1 MKPPLLVL
9 PPTKKPSSPALTA
22 ATLLGRPAGARAGL
36 AGARVLIV
44 EDDQD
49 CRELIRTF
57 LERAGATVRCVDS
70 VAAAM
75 DCVYRAFDPDVVLT
89 DYSMP
94 VANGLELIRQF
105 RKAPSSRAIA
115 VPILVISG
123 QSEENWRAVT
133 GGRRRGPADQALR
146 SGRARHSD
154 RGRRRPRP
162 KRAPLEPR
170 GARFGVDQ
178 GR

>member
-1 MKPPLLVL
+1 LKPPPLVL
-9 PPTKKPSSPALTA
+9 PPVKKPSSPALTA

-57 LERAGATVRCVDS
+57 LERAGATVLCVDS

-75 DCVYRAFDPDVVLT
+75 DCVYRSFDPDVVLT

-105 RKAPSSRAIA
+105 RSVPSSRAIA

-123 QSEENWRAVT
+123 HSEENWRARSLAAGAADLLTQPFDPAVLVT
-133 GGRRRGPADQALR
+133 RIAAAVATGR
-146 SGRARHSD
+146 SGPH
-154 RGRRRPRP
+154 
-162 KRAPLEPR
+162 
-170 GARFGVDQ
+170 
-178 GR
+178 

>member
-1 MKPPLLVL
+1 LKPPPLVL
-9 PPTKKPSSPALTA
+9 PPTKKPSSPALSA
-22 ATLLGRPAGARAGL
+22 ATLLDRPAGARAGL

-57 LERAGATVRCVDS
+57 LERAGATVLCVDS

-75 DCVYRAFDPDVVLT
+75 DCVYRSFDPDVVLT

-105 RKAPSSRAIA
+105 RSVPSSRAIA

-123 QSEENWRAVT
+123 HSEENWRARSLAAGAADLLTKPFDPAVLVT
-133 GGRRRGPADQALR
+133 RIAAAVAPGR
-146 SGRARHSD
+146 SGPH
-154 RGRRRPRP
+154 
-162 KRAPLEPR
+162 
-170 GARFGVDQ
+170 
-178 GR
+178 

>member
-1 MKPPLLVL
+1 MKPPPLVL

-22 ATLLGRPAGARAGL
+22 ATLLDRPAGARAGL

-44 EDDQD
+44 EDDED

-75 DCVYRAFDPDVVLT
+75 DCVYRSFDPDVVLT

-94 VANGLELIRQF
+94 VANGLDLIRQF
-105 RKAPSSRAIA
+105 RRAPSSRAIA

-123 QSEENWRAVT
+123 HSEENWRARSLAAGAADLLTKPFDPAVLVT
-133 GGRRRGPADQALR
+133 RIAAAVAPGR
-146 SGRARHSD
+146 SGPH
-154 RGRRRPRP
+154 
-162 KRAPLEPR
+162 
-170 GARFGVDQ
+170 
-178 GR
+178 

>member
-1 MKPPLLVL
+1 LKPPPLVL

-22 ATLLGRPAGARAGL
+22 ATLLDRPAGARAGL

-44 EDDQD
+44 EDDED

-75 DCVYRAFDPDVVLT
+75 DCVYRSFDPDVVLT

-94 VANGLELIRQF
+94 VANGLDLIRQF
-105 RKAPSSRAIA
+105 RRAPSSRAIA

-123 QSEENWRAVT
+123 HSEENWRARSLAAGAADLLTKPFDPAVLVT
-133 GGRRRGPADQALR
+133 RIAAAVAPGR
-146 SGRARHSD
+146 SGPH
-154 RGRRRPRP
+154 
-162 KRAPLEPR
+162 
-170 GARFGVDQ
+170 
-178 GR
+178 

>member
-1 MKPPLLVL
+1 LKPPPFVL
-9 PPTKKPSSPALTA
+9 PPTKKPSSPALSA
-22 ATLLGRPAGARAGL
+22 ATLLDRPAGARAGL

-57 LERAGATVRCVDS
+57 LERAGGTVLCVDS

-75 DCVYRAFDPDVVLT
+75 DSVYRSFDPDVVLT

-94 VANGLELIRQF
+94 VANGLELIRRF
-105 RKAPSSRAIA
+105 RSVPSSRAIA

-123 QSEENWRAVT
+123 HSEENWRERSLAAGAADLLTKPFDPAVLVT
-133 GGRRRGPADQALR
+133 RIAAAVAPGR
-146 SGRARHSD
+146 SGPH
-154 RGRRRPRP
+154 
-162 KRAPLEPR
+162 
-170 GARFGVDQ
+170 
-178 GR
+178 

>member
-1 MKPPLLVL
+1 LKPPPLVL
-9 PPTKKPSSPALTA
+9 PPTRKPSSPALTA

-75 DCVYRAFDPDVVLT
+75 DCVYRSFDPDVVLT

-105 RKAPSSRAIA
+105 RRAPSSRAIA

-123 QSEENWRAVT
+123 HSDENWRARSLAAGAADLLTKPFDPAVLVT
-133 GGRRRGPADQALR
+133 RIAAAVAPGR
-146 SGRARHSD
+146 SGPH
-154 RGRRRPRP
+154 
-162 KRAPLEPR
+162 
-170 GARFGVDQ
+170 
-178 GR
+178 

>member
-1 MKPPLLVL
+1 LKPPPLVL
-9 PPTKKPSSPALTA
+9 PPVKKPSSPALTA

-57 LERAGATVRCVDS
+57 LERAGATVLCVDS

-75 DCVYRAFDPDVVLT
+75 DCVYRSFDPDVVLT

-94 VANGLELIRQF
+94 IANGLELIRRF
-105 RKAPSSRAIA
+105 RSVPSSRAIA

-123 QSEENWRAVT
+123 HSEENWRARSLAAGAADLLTKPFDPAVLVT
-133 GGRRRGPADQALR
+133 RIAAAVAPGR
-146 SGRARHSD
+146 SGPH
-154 RGRRRPRP
+154 
-162 KRAPLEPR
+162 
-170 GARFGVDQ
+170 
-178 GR
+178 

>member
-1 MKPPLLVL
+1 LKPPPLVL
-9 PPTKKPSSPALTA
+9 PPTRKPSSPALTA

-75 DCVYRAFDPDVVLT
+75 DCVYRSFDPDVVLT

-105 RKAPSSRAIA
+105 RRAPSSRAIA

-123 QSEENWRAVT
+123 HSEENWRARSLAAGAADLLTKPFDPAVLVT
-133 GGRRRGPADQALR
+133 RIAAAVAPGR
-146 SGRARHSD
+146 SGPH
-154 RGRRRPRP
+154 
-162 KRAPLEPR
+162 
-170 GARFGVDQ
+170 
-178 GR
+178 

>member
-1 MKPPLLVL
+1 LKPPPLVL
-9 PPTKKPSSPALTA
+9 PPTRKPSSPALSA
-22 ATLLGRPAGARAGL
+22 ATLLDRPAGARAGL

-49 CRELIRTF
+49 CRELICTF
-57 LERAGATVRCVDS
+57 LERAGAKVLGVDS

-75 DCVYRAFDPDVVLT
+75 DSVYRSFDPDVVLT

-123 QSEENWRAVT
+123 HTEENWRARSLAAGAADLLTKPFDPAVLVT
-133 GGRRRGPADQALR
+133 RIAAAVASGR
-146 SGRARHSD
+146 SGPH
-154 RGRRRPRP
+154 
-162 KRAPLEPR
+162 
-170 GARFGVDQ
+170 
-178 GR
+178 

>member
-1 MKPPLLVL
+1 LLD
-9 PPTKKPSSPALTA
+9 
-22 ATLLGRPAGARAGL
+22 RPAGARAGL

-57 LERAGATVRCVDS
+57 LERAGATVLCVDS

-75 DCVYRAFDPDVVLT
+75 DCVYRSFDPDVVLT

-105 RKAPSSRAIA
+105 RSAPSSRAIA

-123 QSEENWRAVT
+123 HSEENWRARSLAAGAADLLTKPFDPAVLVT
-133 GGRRRGPADQALR
+133 RIAAAVAPGR
-146 SGRARHSD
+146 SGPH
-154 RGRRRPRP
+154 
-162 KRAPLEPR
+162 
-170 GARFGVDQ
+170 
-178 GR
+178 

>member
-1 MKPPLLVL
+1 LKPPPLVL
-9 PPTKKPSSPALTA
+9 PPTRKPSSPALTA
-22 ATLLGRPAGARAGL
+22 ATLLDRPAGARAGL

-49 CRELIRTF
+49 CRELIRIF
-57 LERAGATVRCVDS
+57 LERAGATVMSVDS

-75 DCVYRAFDPDVVLT
+75 DCVYRSFDPDVVLT

-105 RKAPSSRAIA
+105 RRAPSRRAIA

-123 QSEENWRAVT
+123 HSEENWRARSLAAGAADLLTKPFDPAVLVT
-133 GGRRRGPADQALR
+133 RIAAAVAPGR
-146 SGRARHSD
+146 SGPH
-154 RGRRRPRP
+154 
-162 KRAPLEPR
+162 
-170 GARFGVDQ
+170 
-178 GR
+178 

>member
-1 MKPPLLVL
+1 LKPPPLVL

-22 ATLLGRPAGARAGL
+22 ATLLDRPAGARAGL

-57 LERAGATVRCVDS
+57 LERAGATVLCVDS

-75 DCVYRAFDPDVVLT
+75 DCVYRSFDPDVVLT

-105 RKAPSSRAIA
+105 RSAPSSRAIA

-123 QSEENWRAVT
+123 HSEENWRARSLAAGAADLLTKPFDPAVLVT
-133 GGRRRGPADQALR
+133 RIAAAVAPGR
-146 SGRARHSD
+146 SGPH
-154 RGRRRPRP
+154 
-162 KRAPLEPR
+162 
-170 GARFGVDQ
+170 
-178 GR
+178 

>member
-1 MKPPLLVL
+1 LKPPPLVL
-9 PPTKKPSSPALTA
+9 PPVKKPSSPALTA

-75 DCVYRAFDPDVVLT
+75 DCVYRSFDPDVVLT

-105 RKAPSSRAIA
+105 RSAPSSRAIA

-123 QSEENWRAVT
+123 HSEENWRARSLAAGAADLLTKPFDPAVLVT
-133 GGRRRGPADQALR
+133 RIAAAVAPGR
-146 SGRARHSD
+146 SGPH
-154 RGRRRPRP
+154 
-162 KRAPLEPR
+162 
-170 GARFGVDQ
+170 
-178 GR
+178 

>member
-1 MKPPLLVL
+1 LKPPLLVL

-22 ATLLGRPAGARAGL
+22 ATLLDRPAGARAGL

-49 CRELIRTF
+49 CRELIRTS

-75 DCVYRAFDPDVVLT
+75 DCVYRSFDPDVVLT

-105 RKAPSSRAIA
+105 RSAPSSRAIA

-123 QSEENWRAVT
+123 HSEENWRARSLAAGAADLLTKPFDPAVLVT
-133 GGRRRGPADQALR
+133 RIAAAVAPGR
-146 SGRARHSD
+146 SGPH
-154 RGRRRPRP
+154 
-162 KRAPLEPR
+162 
-170 GARFGVDQ
+170 
-178 GR
+178 

>member
-1 MKPPLLVL
+1 LKPPPLVL

-22 ATLLGRPAGARAGL
+22 ATLLDRPAGARAGL

-75 DCVYRAFDPDVVLT
+75 DCVYRSFDPDVVLT

-105 RKAPSSRAIA
+105 RSAPSSRAIA

-123 QSEENWRAVT
+123 HSEENWRARSLAAGAADLLTKPFDPAVLVT
-133 GGRRRGPADQALR
+133 RIAAAVAPGR
-146 SGRARHSD
+146 SGPH
-154 RGRRRPRP
+154 
-162 KRAPLEPR
+162 
-170 GARFGVDQ
+170 
-178 GR
+178 

>member
-1 MKPPLLVL
+1 LKPPPLVL
-9 PPTKKPSSPALTA
+9 PPTKKPSSPALSA
-22 ATLLGRPAGARAGL
+22 ATLLDRPAGARAGL

-57 LERAGATVRCVDS
+57 LERAGATVLCVDS

-75 DCVYRAFDPDVVLT
+75 DSVYRSFDPDVVLT

-94 VANGLELIRQF
+94 VANGLDLIRQF
-105 RKAPSSRAIA
+105 RSVPSSRAIA

-123 QSEENWRAVT
+123 HSEENWRERSLAAGAADLLTKPFDPAVLVT
-133 GGRRRGPADQALR
+133 RIAAAVAPGR
-146 SGRARHSD
+146 SGPH
-154 RGRRRPRP
+154 
-162 KRAPLEPR
+162 
-170 GARFGVDQ
+170 
-178 GR
+178 

>member
-1 MKPPLLVL
+1 LKPPLLVL

-75 DCVYRAFDPDVVLT
+75 DCVYRSFDPDVVLT

-105 RKAPSSRAIA
+105 RRAPSSRAIA

-123 QSEENWRAVT
+123 QSDENWRARSLAAGAADLLTKPFDPAVLVT
-133 GGRRRGPADQALR
+133 RIAAAVAPGR
-146 SGRARHSD
+146 SGPH
-154 RGRRRPRP
+154 
-162 KRAPLEPR
+162 
-170 GARFGVDQ
+170 
-178 GR
+178 